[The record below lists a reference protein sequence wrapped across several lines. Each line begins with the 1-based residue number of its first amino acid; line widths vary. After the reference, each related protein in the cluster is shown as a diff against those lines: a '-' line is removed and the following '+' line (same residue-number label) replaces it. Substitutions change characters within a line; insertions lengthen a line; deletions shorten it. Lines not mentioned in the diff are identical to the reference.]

1 MIKMMVNNLKNTFN
15 KQNTLITLSALLM
28 CLSSVSLHAAKPG
41 AEPGA
46 KPKTGTR
53 KNEPGKAPTVFEKN
67 TVIKPDTGRTGKDV
81 EAKPHKPSGSEENTS
96 VLPARS
102 TLETTG
108 SSNRIVESE
117 ALNAAKEQNTVREAA
132 QKFIQEAQKFRKK
145 SNQDFLTDK
154 DTVITKAAT
163 EEAEAA
169 VETLAVR
176 IIKEN
181 GNKELPS
188 NDRAHEGLGALELL
202 IAEVIQKDYIDKGKE
217 PSVDD
222 RINATNKASDLY
234 LKMKVLGTNNPKEL
248 EKELTQEQKDKIKKE
263 REEFCKCLGTC
274 AI

>member
-28 CLSSVSLHAAKPG
+28 CLSSVSLHAAKP
-41 AEPGA
+41 ASKTGA
-46 KPKTGTR
+46 KPETGTR
-53 KNEPGKAPTVFEKN
+53 EIEPGKAPTVFERN
-67 TVIKPDTGRTGKDV
+67 TVINPDTGKKV
-81 EAKPHKPSGSEENTS
+81 EAKSHKTTGSEADTTS

-102 TLETTG
+102 TLEKTG
-108 SSNRIVESE
+108 LSDKKVESE
-117 ALNAAKEQNTVREAA
+117 ALNAAKEQNIVREAA
-132 QKFIQEAQKFRKK
+132 QKFIQEAQKFTKK

-169 VETLAVR
+169 LETLAVKV
-176 IIKEN
+176 IKEN

-188 NDRAHEGLGALELL
+188 NDRAHEGMGAFELL
-202 IAEVIQKDYIDKGKE
+202 VAEVIQKDVINKGKE

-222 RINATNKASDLY
+222 RINAVNKASDIY
-234 LKMKVLGTNNPKEL
+234 LKMKILGTNDPKEL
-248 EKELTQEQKDKIKKE
+248 EKPLTKEQEERIKKE
-263 REEFCKCLGTC
+263 REEFCKCTGTC